1 MKNSIFATEKKQLML
16 DIHNLGVSFGGEVLF
31 ENLSFRIGQGDR
43 IGLIGKNGAG
53 KSTLLKLLAGKNS
66 PSVGGISLEKNATIG
81 YLPQELEVENHRT
94 VLEETF
100 QAFPEILKNQ
110 SRQDEVSRL
119 LNKRTDY
126 ESDDYQEL
134 IQELSDLGGTFEVI
148 GGYQYKAQSEKILA
162 GLGFTSRD
170 FDQLTATFSGGW
182 RMRIELAKIL
192 LKSHDI
198 LLLDEPTNHL
208 DIDSIEW
215 LEQFLMKYKGSVV
228 LVSHDIM
235 FLDQVTNRTIE
246 IVNKRHFDLKKPYTL
261 FMSLRDEMRTQQQA
275 AQKNQEKQIQQTEKL
290 IERFRAKASKA
301 SMAQSLIKKLDKVE
315 RIEIDAEETEAMKLK
330 FPLALQP
337 GKMIFE
343 TKGLA
348 KSYGDKI
355 VLNDVELYIERG
367 TKLAFVGQNG
377 QGKSTLAK
385 LLVSVI
391 KGSGNLRLGHNVKIG
406 YFAQNQSETLEA
418 SKSVLE
424 IVQDAATVENRTRV
438 RDMLGA
444 FLFKGDA
451 VEKKVSVL
459 SGGERNRLA
468 LCKLLL
474 QPFNVLVMDE
484 PTNHL
489 DIQSKKILKE
499 ALNHFEGTLLMV
511 SHDRDFLSGLCHQV
525 LEFKD
530 GKTKLYLDDVNTY
543 LENKKLDSL
552 KELEK
557 TERKSNQ
564 TETGGNDYT
573 LQKKEKSLKNKLS
586 KLEDQIATLEREI
599 KAIDLELEINYD
611 QTISIPDFF
620 DHYQEKKQRLSQN
633 MENWEEL
640 VAKIESIRES

>member
-1 MKNSIFATEKKQLML
+1 ML
-16 DIHNLGVSFGGEVLF
+16 DVHNLGVSFGGEVLF
-31 ENLSFRIGQGDR
+31 ENLSFRIGRGDR

-66 PSVGGISLEKNATIG
+66 PSVGGISLENNATIG

-110 SRQDEVSRL
+110 SRQDEVSKL
-119 LNKRTDY
+119 LNTRTDY

-134 IQELSDLGGTFEVI
+134 IQELSDLGSAFEVI

-162 GLGFTSRD
+162 GLGFTVRD

-348 KSYGDKI
+348 KSYGDKK
-355 VLNDVELYIERG
+355 VLNDVDLYIERG

-424 IVQDAATVENRTRV
+424 IVQDAATAENRTRV

-499 ALNHFEGTLLMV
+499 ALIHFEGTLLMV

-557 TERKSNQ
+557 TERKSKQ
-564 TETGGNDYT
+564 PETGVNDYT

-611 QTISIPDFF
+611 QTISTPDFF
-620 DHYQEKKQRLSQN
+620 DHYQEKKKRLSQH

-640 VAKIESIRES
+640 VAAIESIAKN

>member
-1 MKNSIFATEKKQLML
+1 ML
-16 DIHNLGVSFGGEVLF
+16 DVQNLGVSFGGEVLF
-31 ENLSFRIGQGDR
+31 ENLSFRIGRGDR

-53 KSTLLKLLAGKNS
+53 KSTFLKLLSGENS
-66 PSVGGISLEKNATIG
+66 PSVGGMSLEKNATIG

-100 QAFPEILKNQ
+100 QAFPEVLKNQ
-110 SRQDEVSRL
+110 SRQVEISEL
-119 LNKRTDY
+119 LNTRTDY
-126 ESDDYQEL
+126 ESGNYQEL
-134 IQELSDLGGTFEVI
+134 IQELSDLGSAFEVL

-162 GLGFTSRD
+162 GLGFTTRD
-170 FDQLTATFSGGW
+170 FDQLTSTFSGGW

-192 LKSHDI
+192 LKSHDL

-215 LEQFLMKYKGSVV
+215 LEKFLMKYKGSVV

-246 IVNKRHFDLKKPYTL
+246 IVNKRHFDLKKSYTL
-261 FMSLRDEMRTQQQA
+261 FMSLRDEMRVQQHA

-330 FPLALQP
+330 FPVAVQP

-348 KSYGDKI
+348 KSYGDKK
-355 VLNDVELYIERG
+355 VLNHVDLFIERG

-391 KGSGNLRLGHNVKIG
+391 QGTGDLRLGHNVKIG

-424 IVQDAATVENRTRV
+424 IVQDAATAENRTKV

-444 FLFKGDA
+444 FLFRGDA

-499 ALNHFEGTLLMV
+499 ALIHFEGTLLMV

-530 GKTKLYLDDVNTY
+530 GKTKLYLDEVNTY

-557 TERKSNQ
+557 KERKSKPSNV
-564 TETGGNDYT
+564 GINDYT

-611 QTISIPDFF
+611 QTISSPDFF
-620 DHYQEKKQRLSQN
+620 DQYQEKKKRLSQH

-640 VAKIESIRES
+640 VASIESLGQS

>member
-1 MKNSIFATEKKQLML
+1 ML
-16 DIHNLGVSFGGEVLF
+16 DVHNLGVSFGGEVLF
-31 ENLSFRIGQGDR
+31 ENLSFRIGRGDR

-66 PSVGGISLEKNATIG
+66 PSVGGMSLEKNATIG

-110 SRQDEVSRL
+110 SRQDEVSKL
-119 LNKRTDY
+119 LNTRTDY

-134 IQELSDLGGTFEVI
+134 IQELSDLGSAFEVI

-162 GLGFTSRD
+162 GLGFTPRD

-330 FPLALQP
+330 FPVALQP

-348 KSYGDKI
+348 KSYGDKK
-355 VLNDVELYIERG
+355 VLNDVDLYIERG

-424 IVQDAATVENRTRV
+424 IVQDAARAENRTRV

-499 ALNHFEGTLLMV
+499 ALIHFEGTLLMV

-557 TERKSNQ
+557 TERKSKQ
-564 TETGGNDYT
+564 PDTGVNDYT

-586 KLEDQIATLEREI
+586 KLEDQIATLEQEI

-620 DHYQEKKQRLSQN
+620 DHYQEKKKRLSQQ

-640 VAKIESIRES
+640 VAAIESIAKN

>member
-1 MKNSIFATEKKQLML
+1 ML
-16 DIHNLGVSFGGEVLF
+16 DVHNLGVSFGGEVLF
-31 ENLSFRIGQGDR
+31 ENLSFRIGRGDR

-66 PSVGGISLEKNATIG
+66 PSVGGMSLEKNATIG

-110 SRQDEVSRL
+110 SRQYEVSKL
-119 LNKRTDY
+119 LNTRTDY
-126 ESDDYQEL
+126 ESDDFQEL
-134 IQELSDLGGTFEVI
+134 IQELSDLGSAFEVI

-162 GLGFTSRD
+162 GLGFTPRD

-330 FPLALQP
+330 FPVALQP

-343 TKGLA
+343 TKGLT
-348 KSYGDKI
+348 KSYGDKK
-355 VLNDVELYIERG
+355 VLNDVDLYIERG

-424 IVQDAATVENRTRV
+424 IVQDAATAENRTRV

-499 ALNHFEGTLLMV
+499 ALIHFEGTLLMV

-557 TERKSNQ
+557 TERKSKQ
-564 TETGGNDYT
+564 PDTGVNDYT

-620 DHYQEKKQRLSQN
+620 DHYQEKKKRLSQQ

-640 VAKIESIRES
+640 VAAIESIAKN

>member
-1 MKNSIFATEKKQLML
+1 ML
-16 DIHNLGVSFGGEVLF
+16 DVQNLGVSFGGEVLF
-31 ENLSFRIGQGDR
+31 ENLSFRIGRGDR

-53 KSTLLKLLAGKNS
+53 KSTFLKLLAGENS
-66 PSVGGISLEKNATIG
+66 PSVGGMSLEKNATIG

-110 SRQDEVSRL
+110 SRQDEISEL
-119 LNKRTDY
+119 LNTRTDY
-126 ESDDYQEL
+126 ESDNYQEL
-134 IQELSDLGGTFEVI
+134 IQELSDLGSAFEVL

-162 GLGFTSRD
+162 GLGFTTRD
-170 FDQLTATFSGGW
+170 FDQLTGTFSGGW

-192 LKSHDI
+192 LKSHDL

-246 IVNKRHFDLKKPYTL
+246 IVNKRHFDLKKSYTL
-261 FMSLRDEMRTQQQA
+261 FMSLREEMRVQQQA

-330 FPLALQP
+330 FPVAVQP

-348 KSYGDKI
+348 KSYGDKK
-355 VLNDVELYIERG
+355 VLNHVDLFIERG

-391 KGSGNLRLGHNVKIG
+391 QGTGDLRLGHNVKIG

-424 IVQDAATVENRTRV
+424 IVQDAATAENRTKV

-444 FLFKGDA
+444 FLFRGDA
-451 VEKKVSVL
+451 VEKKVSLL

-499 ALNHFEGTLLMV
+499 ALIHFEGTLLMV

-525 LEFKD
+525 LEFKE

-557 TERKSNQ
+557 TERKSKPSDA
-564 TETGGNDYT
+564 GINDYT

-611 QTISIPDFF
+611 QTISSPDFF
-620 DHYQEKKQRLSQN
+620 DHYQEKKKRLSQH

-640 VAKIESIRES
+640 VASIESLGQS

>member
-1 MKNSIFATEKKQLML
+1 ML
-16 DIHNLGVSFGGEVLF
+16 DVQNLGVSFGGEVLF
-31 ENLSFRIGQGDR
+31 ENLSFRIGRGDR

-53 KSTLLKLLAGKNS
+53 KSTFLKLLAGENS
-66 PSVGGISLEKNATIG
+66 PSVGGMSLEKNATIG

-110 SRQDEVSRL
+110 SRQDEISEL
-119 LNKRTDY
+119 LNTRTDY
-126 ESDDYQEL
+126 ESDNYQEL
-134 IQELSDLGGTFEVI
+134 IQELSDLGSAFEVL

-162 GLGFTSRD
+162 GLGFTTRD
-170 FDQLTATFSGGW
+170 FDQLTGTFSGGW

-192 LKSHDI
+192 LKSHDL

-246 IVNKRHFDLKKPYTL
+246 IVNKRHFDLKKSYTL
-261 FMSLRDEMRTQQQA
+261 FMSLREEMRVQQQA

-330 FPLALQP
+330 FPVAVQP

-348 KSYGDKI
+348 KSYGDKK
-355 VLNDVELYIERG
+355 VLNHVDLFIERG

-391 KGSGNLRLGHNVKIG
+391 QGTGDLRLGHNVKIG

-424 IVQDAATVENRTRV
+424 IVQDAATAENRTKV

-444 FLFKGDA
+444 FLFRGDA

-499 ALNHFEGTLLMV
+499 ALIHFEGTLLMV

-525 LEFKD
+525 VEFKE

-557 TERKSNQ
+557 TERKSKPSD
-564 TETGGNDYT
+564 GGINDYT
-573 LQKKEKSLKNKLS
+573 LQKKEKSLNNKLS

-611 QTISIPDFF
+611 QTISSPDFF
-620 DHYQEKKQRLSQN
+620 DHYQEKKKRLSQH

-640 VAKIESIRES
+640 VASIESLGQS

>member
-1 MKNSIFATEKKQLML
+1 ML
-16 DIHNLGVSFGGEVLF
+16 DIQNLGVSFGGEVLF
-31 ENLSFRIGQGDR
+31 ESLTFRIGRGDR
-43 IGLIGKNGAG
+43 IGLIGKNGSG
-53 KSTLLKLLAGKNS
+53 KSTFLKLLAGENI
-66 PSVGGISLEKNATIG
+66 PSTGGLSIEKNATIG
-81 YLPQELEVENHRT
+81 YLPQELEVENSRT
-94 VLEETF
+94 LLEETF
-100 QAFPEILKNQ
+100 QAFPKLLKNQ
-110 SRQDEVSRL
+110 SRQEEVSAL
-119 LNKRTDY
+119 LNTRTDF

-134 IQELSDLGGTFEVI
+134 IEELSDLGSEFEVL

-162 GLGFTSRD
+162 GLGFTTKD
-170 FDQLTATFSGGW
+170 FDQLTSTFSGGW

-192 LKSHDI
+192 LRSHDL

-228 LVSHDIM
+228 LVSHDVM

-246 IVNKRHFDLKKPYTL
+246 IVNKRHFDLKKPYSI
-261 FMSLRDEMRTQQQA
+261 FMSLRKEMRIQQKA
-275 AQKNQEKQIQQTEKL
+275 AQKNQEKEIQQTEKL

-301 SMAQSLIKKLDKVE
+301 SMAQSLIKKLDKLE
-315 RIEIDAEETEAMKLK
+315 RIEIDAEVNEAIKLK
-330 FPLALQP
+330 FPVAFQP

-343 TKGLA
+343 TKELA
-348 KSYGDKI
+348 KSYGDKK
-355 VLNDVELYIERG
+355 VLNGVDLYIERG

-385 LLVSVI
+385 LVVSI
-391 KGSGNLRLGHNVKIG
+391 IQGTGELRLGHNVKIG

-418 SKSVLE
+418 SKTVLE
-424 IVQDAATVENRTRV
+424 VVQDAAKAENRTRV
-438 RDMLGA
+438 RDILGA
-444 FLFKGDA
+444 FLFKGDT

-474 QPFNVLVMDE
+474 EPFNVLVMDE

-499 ALNHFEGTLLMV
+499 ALIQFDGTLLLV
-511 SHDRDFLSGLCHQV
+511 SHDRDFLSGLCNQV

-552 KELEK
+552 KQLEK
-557 TERKSNQ
+557 IQRKAKSNAPKQ
-564 TETGGNDYT
+564 NDYY
-573 LQKKEKSLKNKLS
+573 LQKKKKSLINRLS
-586 KLEDQIATLEREI
+586 KEEDKIVTLEREI

-611 QTISIPDFF
+611 QTISTPNFF
-620 DHYQEKKQRLSQN
+620 DNYQNKKKILSHHMN
-633 MENWEEL
+633 KWEEIIAAL
-640 VAKIESIRES
+640 ENIN

>member
-1 MKNSIFATEKKQLML
+1 ML
-16 DIHNLGVSFGGEVLF
+16 DINNLGVSFGGEVLF
-31 ENLSFRIGQGDR
+31 ENLSFRIGRGDR

-66 PSVGGISLEKNATIG
+66 PSVGGMSLEKNATIG

-110 SRQDEVSRL
+110 SRQDEVSKL
-119 LNKRTDY
+119 LKTRTDY
-126 ESDDYQEL
+126 ETDEYQEL
-134 IQELSDLGGTFEVI
+134 IQELSDLGSAFEVM

-162 GLGFTSRD
+162 GLGFTPLD

-261 FMSLRDEMRTQQQA
+261 FMSLRYEMRAQQQA

-330 FPLALQP
+330 FPVALQP

-348 KSYGDKI
+348 KSYGDKK
-355 VLNDVELYIERG
+355 VLNDVDLYIERG

-530 GKTKLYLDDVNTY
+530 GKTRLFLDDVNTY
-543 LENKKLDSL
+543 LENKKMDSL

-557 TERKSNQ
+557 TERKSKQ
-564 TETGGNDYT
+564 PEKGVNDYA

-611 QTISIPDFF
+611 QTISTPNFF
-620 DHYQEKKQRLSQN
+620 DHYQEKKKRLSQH

-640 VAKIESIRES
+640 VAAIESIAKN

>member
-1 MKNSIFATEKKQLML
+1 M
-16 DIHNLGVSFGGEVLF
+16 
-31 ENLSFRIGQGDR
+31 
-43 IGLIGKNGAG
+43 
-53 KSTLLKLLAGKNS
+53 AGKNS
-66 PSVGGISLEKNATIG
+66 PSVGGMSLEKNATIG

-100 QAFPEILKNQ
+100 QAFTEILKNQ
-110 SRQDEVSRL
+110 SRQDEVSKL
-119 LNKRTDY
+119 LNTRTDY
-126 ESDDYQEL
+126 ETDDYQEL
-134 IQELSDLGGTFEVI
+134 IQELSDLGSAFEVM

-162 GLGFTSRD
+162 GLGFTPLD

-261 FMSLRDEMRTQQQA
+261 FMSLRYEMRAQQQA

-330 FPLALQP
+330 FPVALQP

-348 KSYGDKI
+348 KSYGDKK
-355 VLNDVELYIERG
+355 VLNDVDLYIERG

-530 GKTKLYLDDVNTY
+530 GKTKLFLDDVNTY
-543 LENKKLDSL
+543 LENKKMDSL

-557 TERKSNQ
+557 TERKSKQ
-564 TETGGNDYT
+564 PEKGVNDYT

-611 QTISIPDFF
+611 QTISTPDFF
-620 DHYQEKKQRLSQN
+620 DHYQEKKKRLSQH

-640 VAKIESIRES
+640 VAAIESIAKN

>member
-1 MKNSIFATEKKQLML
+1 ML
-16 DIHNLGVSFGGEVLF
+16 DVQNLGVSFGGEVIL
-31 ENLSFRIGQGDR
+31 ENLSFRIGRGDR

-53 KSTLLKLLAGKNS
+53 KTTFLKLLAGENN
-66 PSVGGISLEKNATIG
+66 PSTGGLSLEKNATIG

-94 VLEETF
+94 VMEETF
-100 QAFPEILKNQ
+100 QAFPELLKNQ
-110 SRQDEVSRL
+110 SRQEEVSAL
-119 LNKRTDY
+119 LNTRTDY
-126 ESDDYQEL
+126 ESDYYHAL
-134 IQELSDLGGTFEVI
+134 IQELSDLGSEFELL
-148 GGYQYKAQSEKILA
+148 GGYQYKAQSEKILV
-162 GLGFTSRD
+162 GLGFTNKD
-170 FDQLTATFSGGW
+170 FDQLTSTFSGGW

-192 LKSHDI
+192 LKSNDL

-235 FLDQVTNRTIE
+235 FLDRVTNRTIE
-246 IVNKRHFDLKKPYTL
+246 IVNKRHFDLKKPYSQ
-261 FMSLRDEMRTQQQA
+261 FMSLREDMRIQQQA
-275 AQKNQEKQIQQTEKL
+275 AKKNQEKQIQQTEKL

-315 RIEIDAEETEAMKLK
+315 RIEIDAEETEAMNLK
-330 FPLALQP
+330 FPVALQP

-343 TKGLA
+343 TKELS
-348 KSYGDKI
+348 KSYGDKK
-355 VLNDVELYIERG
+355 VLNDVDLFIERG

-391 KGSGNLRLGHNVKIG
+391 QGSGELRLGHNVKIG

-418 SKSVLE
+418 SKTVLDV
-424 IVQDAATVENRTRV
+424 VQDAATAENRTKV

-444 FLFKGDA
+444 FLFRGDA

-499 ALNHFEGTLLMV
+499 ALVYFEGTLILV
-511 SHDRDFLSGLCHQV
+511 SHDRDFLTGLCHQV

-530 GKTKLYLDDVNTY
+530 GLTKLYLDDVNTY

-552 KELEK
+552 KELEMIQ
-557 TERKSNQ
+557 RKAKSSGPKQ
-564 TETGGNDYT
+564 NDYSI
-573 LQKKEKSLKNKLS
+573 QKKEKSLKNKLS
-586 KLEDQIATLEREI
+586 KIEDQIASLEREI

-611 QTISIPDFF
+611 ETISTPDFF
-620 DHYQEKKQRLSQN
+620 DHYHNKKKRLSQH
-633 MENWEEL
+633 MEKWEKMVAEL
-640 VAKIESIRES
+640 ESIIKTNV

>member
-1 MKNSIFATEKKQLML
+1 ML
-16 DIHNLGVSFGGEVLF
+16 DVQNLGVSFGGEVLF
-31 ENLSFRIGQGDR
+31 ENLSFRIGRGDR

-53 KSTLLKLLAGKNS
+53 KSTFLKLLAGENT
-66 PSVGGISLEKNATIG
+66 PSLGGMSLEKNATIG

-110 SRQDEVSRL
+110 SRQQEVSEL
-119 LNKRTDY
+119 LNTRTDY
-126 ESDDYQEL
+126 ESDEYQEL
-134 IQELSDLGGTFEVI
+134 IQELSDLGSAFEVL
-148 GGYQYKAQSEKILA
+148 GGYQYKAQTEKILA
-162 GLGFTSRD
+162 GLGFTTRD
-170 FDQLTATFSGGW
+170 FDQLTSTFSGGW

-192 LKSHDI
+192 LKSHDL

-261 FMSLRDEMRTQQQA
+261 FMSLREEMRIQQQA
-275 AQKNQEKQIQQTEKL
+275 AHKNQEKQIQQTEKL

-315 RIEIDAEETEAMKLK
+315 RIEIDAEETEVMKLK

-348 KSYGDKI
+348 KSYGDKK
-355 VLNDVELYIERG
+355 VLNDLDLFIERG

-391 KGSGNLRLGHNVKIG
+391 QGTGNIRLGHNVKIG

-418 SKSVLE
+418 SKTVLD
-424 IVQDAATVENRTRV
+424 IVQDAATAENRTRV

-444 FLFKGDA
+444 FLFRGDA

-499 ALNHFEGTLLMV
+499 ALIHFEGTLLMI

-525 LEFKD
+525 LEFKE

-557 TERKSNQ
+557 TERKSKQ
-564 TETGGNDYT
+564 SDTGVNDYT

-611 QTISIPDFF
+611 QTISTPDFF
-620 DHYQEKKQRLSQN
+620 DCYQEKKKRLSQH

-640 VAKIESIRES
+640 VAAIESLGQS

>member
-1 MKNSIFATEKKQLML
+1 ML
-16 DIHNLGVSFGGEVLF
+16 DVQNLGVSFGGEVLF
-31 ENLSFRIGQGDR
+31 ENLSFRIGRGDR

-53 KSTLLKLLAGKNS
+53 KSTLLKLLAGENS
-66 PSVGGISLEKNATIG
+66 PSLGGMSLEKNASIG

-110 SRQDEVSRL
+110 SRQDEISEL
-119 LNKRTDY
+119 LNTRNDY
-126 ESDDYQEL
+126 ESDNYQEL
-134 IQELSDLGGTFEVI
+134 IQELSDLGSAFEVL

-162 GLGFTSRD
+162 GLGFSSRD
-170 FDQLTATFSGGW
+170 FDQLTGTFSGGW

-192 LKSHDI
+192 LKSHDL

-246 IVNKRHFDLKKPYTL
+246 IVNKRYFDLKKPYTL
-261 FMSLRDEMRTQQQA
+261 FMSFREEMRVQQQA

-330 FPLALQP
+330 FPVAVQP

-348 KSYGDKI
+348 KSYGDNK
-355 VLNDVELYIERG
+355 VLNHVDLFIERG

-391 KGSGNLRLGHNVKIG
+391 QGTGDLKFGHNVKIG

-424 IVQDAATVENRTRV
+424 IVQDAATVENRTKV

-444 FLFKGDA
+444 FLFRGDA

-499 ALNHFEGTLLMV
+499 ALIHFEGTLLMV

-530 GKTKLYLDDVNTY
+530 GKTKLYLDDINTY

-557 TERKSNQ
+557 TERKSKPSD
-564 TETGGNDYT
+564 GRINDYM

-611 QTISIPDFF
+611 QTISSPDFF
-620 DHYQEKKQRLSQN
+620 DHYQEKKKRLSHHI
-633 MENWEEL
+633 ENWEAL
-640 VAKIESIRES
+640 VGSIEALGQS

>member
-1 MKNSIFATEKKQLML
+1 ML
-16 DIHNLGVSFGGEVLF
+16 DINNLGVSFGGEVLF
-31 ENLSFRIGQGDR
+31 ENLSFRIGRGDR

-66 PSVGGISLEKNATIG
+66 PSVGGMSLEKNATIG

-110 SRQDEVSRL
+110 SRQDEVSKL
-119 LNKRTDY
+119 LNTRTDY
-126 ESDDYQEL
+126 ETDDYQEL
-134 IQELSDLGGTFEVI
+134 IQELSDLGSAFEVM

-162 GLGFTSRD
+162 GLGFTPLD

-261 FMSLRDEMRTQQQA
+261 FMSLRYEMRAQQQA

-330 FPLALQP
+330 FPVALQP

-348 KSYGDKI
+348 KSYGDKK
-355 VLNDVELYIERG
+355 VLNDVDLYIERG

-406 YFAQNQSETLEA
+406 YFAQNQSETLDA

-530 GKTKLYLDDVNTY
+530 GKTRLFLDDVNTY
-543 LENKKLDSL
+543 LENKKMDSL

-557 TERKSNQ
+557 TERKSKQ
-564 TETGGNDYT
+564 PEKGVNDYA

-611 QTISIPDFF
+611 QTISTPNFF
-620 DHYQEKKQRLSQN
+620 DHYQEKKKQLSQH

-640 VAKIESIRES
+640 VAAIESIAKN

>member
-1 MKNSIFATEKKQLML
+1 ML
-16 DIHNLGVSFGGEVLF
+16 DVQNLGVSFGGEVLF
-31 ENLSFRIGQGDR
+31 ENLSFRIGRGDR

-66 PSVGGISLEKNATIG
+66 PSVGGMSIEKNATIG

-110 SRQDEVSRL
+110 SRQDQVSDL
-119 LNKRTDY
+119 LNTRTDY
-126 ESDDYQEL
+126 ETDNYQKL
-134 IQELSDLGGTFEVI
+134 IQELSDLGTEFEVM

-162 GLGFTSRD
+162 GLGFINSD
-170 FDQLTATFSGGW
+170 FDQPTSNFSGGW

-192 LKSHDI
+192 LKSHDL

-261 FMSLRDEMRTQQQA
+261 FMSLREEMRAQQQA
-275 AQKNQEKQIQQTEKL
+275 TQKNQEKQIQQTEKL

-315 RIEIDAEETEAMKLK
+315 RIEIDAEETEAMRLK
-330 FPLALQP
+330 FPVALQP

-348 KSYGDKI
+348 KSYGDKK
-355 VLNDVELYIERG
+355 VLSDIDLYIERG

-391 KGSGNLRLGHNVKIG
+391 KGTGNLRLGHNVKIG
-406 YFAQNQSETLEA
+406 YFAQNQSETLDT
-418 SKSVLE
+418 SKTVLQ
-424 IVQDAATVENRTRV
+424 IVQDAATSDNRGKV
-438 RDMLGA
+438 RNMLGA
-444 FLFKGDA
+444 FLFRGDS

-474 QPFNVLVMDE
+474 QPLNVLVMDE

-489 DIQSKKILKE
+489 DIQSKKILKD
-499 ALNHFEGTLLMV
+499 ALINFEGTLLMV

-525 LEFKD
+525 LEFKN

-543 LENKKLDSL
+543 LVNKKWDTL
-552 KELEK
+552 KEFEK
-557 TERKSNQ
+557 TERKSKSLDVRR
-564 TETGGNDYT
+564 NDYT
-573 LQKKEKSLKNKLS
+573 LKKKEKSLKNKLS
-586 KLEDQIATLEREI
+586 KLENQISTLEKEI
-599 KAIDLELEINYD
+599 KGIDLELEINYD

-620 DHYQEKKQRLSQN
+620 DQYQEKKKRLSQH
-633 MENWEEL
+633 MENWDKL
-640 VAKIESIRES
+640 VADIESISKN

>member
-1 MKNSIFATEKKQLML
+1 ML
-16 DIHNLGVSFGGEVLF
+16 DVQNLGVSFGGEVLF
-31 ENLSFRIGQGDR
+31 ENLSFRIGRGDR

-53 KSTLLKLLAGKNS
+53 KSTFLKLLAGENT
-66 PSVGGISLEKNATIG
+66 PSLGGMSLEKNATIG

-110 SRQDEVSRL
+110 SRQQEVSEL
-119 LNKRTDY
+119 LNTRTDY
-126 ESDDYQEL
+126 ESDEYQEL
-134 IQELSDLGGTFEVI
+134 IQELSDLGSAFEVL
-148 GGYQYKAQSEKILA
+148 GGYQYKAQTEKILA
-162 GLGFTSRD
+162 GLGFTTRD
-170 FDQLTATFSGGW
+170 FDQLTSTFSGGW

-192 LKSHDI
+192 LKSHDL

-261 FMSLRDEMRTQQQA
+261 FMSLREEMRIQQQA
-275 AQKNQEKQIQQTEKL
+275 AHKNQEKQIQQTEKL

-301 SMAQSLIKKLDKVE
+301 SMAQSLIKKLDKME
-315 RIEIDAEETEAMKLK
+315 RIEIDAEETEVMKLK

-348 KSYGDKI
+348 KSYGDKK
-355 VLNDVELYIERG
+355 VLNDLDLFIERG

-391 KGSGNLRLGHNVKIG
+391 QGTGNLRLGHNVKIG
-406 YFAQNQSETLEA
+406 YFAQDQSETLDA
-418 SKSVLE
+418 SKTVLD
-424 IVQDAATVENRTRV
+424 IVQDAATAENRTRV

-444 FLFKGDA
+444 FLFRGDA

-489 DIQSKKILKE
+489 DIQSKRILKE
-499 ALNHFEGTLLMV
+499 ALIHFEGTLLMI

-525 LEFKD
+525 LEFKE

-557 TERKSNQ
+557 TERKSKQ
-564 TETGGNDYT
+564 SDTGVNDYT

-611 QTISIPDFF
+611 QTISTPDFF
-620 DHYQEKKQRLSQN
+620 DRYQEKKKRLSQH

-640 VAKIESIRES
+640 VAAIESLGQS

>member
-1 MKNSIFATEKKQLML
+1 ML
-16 DIHNLGVSFGGEVLF
+16 DVQNLGVSFGGEVLF
-31 ENLSFRIGQGDR
+31 ENLSFRIGRGDR

-66 PSVGGISLEKNATIG
+66 PSVGGMSIEKNATIG

-110 SRQDEVSRL
+110 SRQDQVSDL
-119 LNKRTDY
+119 LNTRTDY
-126 ESDDYQEL
+126 ETDNYHEL
-134 IQELSDLGGTFEVI
+134 IQELSDLGTEFEVM

-162 GLGFTSRD
+162 GLGFINSD
-170 FDQLTATFSGGW
+170 FDQPTSNFSGGW

-192 LKSHDI
+192 LKSHDL

-261 FMSLRDEMRTQQQA
+261 FMTLREEMRAQQQA

-315 RIEIDAEETEAMKLK
+315 RIEIDAEETEAMRLK
-330 FPLALQP
+330 FPVALQP

-348 KSYGDKI
+348 KSYGDKK
-355 VLNDVELYIERG
+355 VLSDIDLYIERG

-391 KGSGNLRLGHNVKIG
+391 KGTGNLRLGHNVKIG
-406 YFAQNQSETLEA
+406 YFAQNQSETLDT
-418 SKSVLE
+418 SKTVLQ
-424 IVQDAATVENRTRV
+424 IVQDAATSDNRGKV
-438 RDMLGA
+438 RNMLGA
-444 FLFKGDA
+444 FLFRGDS

-474 QPFNVLVMDE
+474 QPLNVLVMDE

-489 DIQSKKILKE
+489 DIQSKKVLKD
-499 ALNHFEGTLLMV
+499 ALINFEGTLLMV

-525 LEFKD
+525 LEFKN

-543 LENKKLDSL
+543 LVNKKWDTL

-557 TERKSNQ
+557 TERKSKSLDVRR
-564 TETGGNDYT
+564 NDYT
-573 LQKKEKSLKNKLS
+573 LKKKEKSLKNKLS
-586 KLEDQIATLEREI
+586 KLENQISALEKEI
-599 KAIDLELEINYD
+599 KGIDLELEINYD

-620 DHYQEKKQRLSQN
+620 DQYQEKKKRLSQH
-633 MENWEEL
+633 MENWDKL
-640 VAKIESIRES
+640 VADIESITKN

>member
-1 MKNSIFATEKKQLML
+1 ML
-16 DIHNLGVSFGGEVLF
+16 DINNLGVSFGGEVLF
-31 ENLSFRIGQGDR
+31 ENISFRIGRGDR

-53 KSTLLKLLAGKNS
+53 KSTLLRLLAGKNS
-66 PSVGGISLEKNATIG
+66 PSVGGMSLEKNATIG

-110 SRQDEVSRL
+110 SRQDEVSKL
-119 LNKRTDY
+119 LNTRTDY
-126 ESDDYQEL
+126 ETDDYQEL
-134 IQELSDLGGTFEVI
+134 IQEVSDLGSAFEVM

-162 GLGFTSRD
+162 GLGFTPLD

-192 LKSHDI
+192 LKSHEI

-261 FMSLRDEMRTQQQA
+261 FMSLRYEMRAQQQA

-330 FPLALQP
+330 FPVALQP

-348 KSYGDKI
+348 KSYGDKK
-355 VLNDVELYIERG
+355 VLNDVDLYVERG

-530 GKTKLYLDDVNTY
+530 GKTKLFLDDVNTY
-543 LENKKLDSL
+543 LENKKMDSL

-557 TERKSNQ
+557 TERKSKQ
-564 TETGGNDYT
+564 PEKGVNDYS

-611 QTISIPDFF
+611 KTISIPNFF
-620 DHYQEKKQRLSQN
+620 DHYQEKKKRLSQH

-640 VAKIESIRES
+640 VAAIESIAKN

>member
-1 MKNSIFATEKKQLML
+1 ML
-16 DIHNLGVSFGGEVLF
+16 DVQNLGVSFGGEVLF
-31 ENLSFRIGQGDR
+31 ENLSFRIGRGDR

-53 KSTLLKLLAGKNS
+53 KSTLLKLLAGENS
-66 PSVGGISLEKNATIG
+66 PSLGGMSLEKNASIG

-110 SRQDEVSRL
+110 SRQDEISEL
-119 LNKRTDY
+119 LNTRNDY
-126 ESDDYQEL
+126 ESDNYQEL
-134 IQELSDLGGTFEVI
+134 IQELSDLGSAFEVL

-162 GLGFTSRD
+162 GLGFSTRD
-170 FDQLTATFSGGW
+170 FDQLTGTFSGGW

-192 LKSHDI
+192 LKSHDL

-261 FMSLRDEMRTQQQA
+261 FMSLREEMRIQQQA
-275 AQKNQEKQIQQTEKL
+275 AHKNQEKQIQQTEKL

-315 RIEIDAEETEAMKLK
+315 RIEIDAEETEVMKLK

-348 KSYGDKI
+348 KSYGDKK
-355 VLNDVELYIERG
+355 VLNDLDLFIERG

-391 KGSGNLRLGHNVKIG
+391 QGTGNLRLGHNVKIG
-406 YFAQNQSETLEA
+406 YFAQDQSETLDA
-418 SKSVLE
+418 SKTVLD
-424 IVQDAATVENRTRV
+424 IVQDAATAENRTRV

-444 FLFKGDA
+444 FLFRGDA

-489 DIQSKKILKE
+489 DIQSKRILKE
-499 ALNHFEGTLLMV
+499 ALIHFEGTLLMI

-525 LEFKD
+525 LEFKE

-557 TERKSNQ
+557 TERKSKQ
-564 TETGGNDYT
+564 SDTGVNDYT

-611 QTISIPDFF
+611 QTISTPDFF
-620 DHYQEKKQRLSQN
+620 DCYQEKKKRLSQH

-640 VAKIESIRES
+640 VAAIESLGQS

>member
-1 MKNSIFATEKKQLML
+1 ML
-16 DIHNLGVSFGGEVLF
+16 EINNLGVSFGGEVLF
-31 ENLSFRIGQGDR
+31 ENLSFRIGRGDR

-66 PSVGGISLEKNATIG
+66 PSVGGMSLEKNATIG

-110 SRQDEVSRL
+110 SRQDEVSKL
-119 LNKRTDY
+119 LNTRTDY
-126 ESDDYQEL
+126 ETDDYQEL
-134 IQELSDLGGTFEVI
+134 IQELSDLGSAFEVM

-162 GLGFTSRD
+162 GLGFTPLD

-261 FMSLRDEMRTQQQA
+261 FMSLRYEMRAQQQA

-330 FPLALQP
+330 FPVALQP

-348 KSYGDKI
+348 KSYGDKK
-355 VLNDVELYIERG
+355 VLNDVDLYIERG

-530 GKTKLYLDDVNTY
+530 GKTRLFLDDVNTY
-543 LENKKLDSL
+543 LENKKMDSL

-557 TERKSNQ
+557 TERKSKQ
-564 TETGGNDYT
+564 PEKGVNDYA

-611 QTISIPDFF
+611 QTISTPNFF
-620 DHYQEKKQRLSQN
+620 DHYQEKKKRLSQH

-640 VAKIESIRES
+640 VAAIESIAKN

>member
-1 MKNSIFATEKKQLML
+1 ML
-16 DIHNLGVSFGGEVLF
+16 DVQNLGVSFGGEVLF
-31 ENLSFRIGQGDR
+31 ENLSFRIGRGDR

-53 KSTLLKLLAGKNS
+53 KSTFLKLLAGENI
-66 PSVGGISLEKNATIG
+66 PSLGGMSLEKNATIG

-110 SRQDEVSRL
+110 SRQQEVSEL
-119 LNKRTDY
+119 LNTRTDY
-126 ESDDYQEL
+126 ESDEYQEL
-134 IQELSDLGGTFEVI
+134 IQELSDLGSAFEVL
-148 GGYQYKAQSEKILA
+148 GGYQYKAQTEKILA
-162 GLGFTSRD
+162 GLGFTTRD
-170 FDQLTATFSGGW
+170 FDQLTSTFSGGW

-192 LKSHDI
+192 LKSHDL

-261 FMSLRDEMRTQQQA
+261 FMSLREEMRIQQQA
-275 AQKNQEKQIQQTEKL
+275 AHKNQEKQIQQTEKL

-301 SMAQSLIKKLDKVE
+301 SMAQSLIKKLDKME
-315 RIEIDAEETEAMKLK
+315 RIEIDAEETEVMKLK

-348 KSYGDKI
+348 KSYGDKK
-355 VLNDVELYIERG
+355 VLNDLDLFIERG

-391 KGSGNLRLGHNVKIG
+391 QGTGNIRLGHNVKIG

-418 SKSVLE
+418 SKTVLD
-424 IVQDAATVENRTRV
+424 IVQDAATAENRTRV

-444 FLFKGDA
+444 FLFRGDA

-499 ALNHFEGTLLMV
+499 ALIHFEGTLLMI

-525 LEFKD
+525 LEFKE

-557 TERKSNQ
+557 TERKSKQ
-564 TETGGNDYT
+564 SYTGVNDYT

-611 QTISIPDFF
+611 QTISTPDFF
-620 DHYQEKKQRLSQN
+620 DRYQEKKKRLSQH

-640 VAKIESIRES
+640 VAAIESLGQS

>member
-1 MKNSIFATEKKQLML
+1 ML
-16 DIHNLGVSFGGEVLF
+16 DVQNLGVSFGGEVLF
-31 ENLSFRIGQGDR
+31 ENLSFRIGRGDR

-53 KSTLLKLLAGKNS
+53 KSTFLKLLAGENT
-66 PSVGGISLEKNATIG
+66 PSLGGMSLEKNATIG

-110 SRQDEVSRL
+110 SRQQEVSEL
-119 LNKRTDY
+119 LNTRTDY
-126 ESDDYQEL
+126 ESDEYQEL
-134 IQELSDLGGTFEVI
+134 IQELSDLGSAFEVL
-148 GGYQYKAQSEKILA
+148 GGYQYKAQTEKILA
-162 GLGFTSRD
+162 GLGFTTRD
-170 FDQLTATFSGGW
+170 FDQLTSTFSGGW

-192 LKSHDI
+192 LKSHDL

-261 FMSLRDEMRTQQQA
+261 FMSLREEMRIQQQA
-275 AQKNQEKQIQQTEKL
+275 AHKNQEKQIQQTEKL

-315 RIEIDAEETEAMKLK
+315 RIEIDAEETEVMKLK

-348 KSYGDKI
+348 KSYGDKK
-355 VLNDVELYIERG
+355 VLNDLDLFIERG

-391 KGSGNLRLGHNVKIG
+391 QGTGNLRLGHNVKIG

-418 SKSVLE
+418 SKTVLD
-424 IVQDAATVENRTRV
+424 IVQDAATAENRTRV

-444 FLFKGDA
+444 FLFRGDA

-499 ALNHFEGTLLMV
+499 ALIHFDGTLLMI

-525 LEFKD
+525 LEFKE

-557 TERKSNQ
+557 TERKSKQ
-564 TETGGNDYT
+564 SDTGVNDYT

-611 QTISIPDFF
+611 QTISTPDFF
-620 DHYQEKKQRLSQN
+620 DRYQEKKKRLSQH

-640 VAKIESIRES
+640 VAAIESLGQS